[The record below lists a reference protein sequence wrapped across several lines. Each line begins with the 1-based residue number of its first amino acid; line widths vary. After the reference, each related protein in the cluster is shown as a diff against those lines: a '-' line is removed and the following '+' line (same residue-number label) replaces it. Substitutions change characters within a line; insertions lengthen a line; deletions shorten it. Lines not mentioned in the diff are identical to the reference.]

1 MKRVK
6 MPEDS
11 GTNILNI
18 KHGNTAKMPQLPPVA
33 IDSMS
38 QGQLRDFIPNLLRMV
53 TGKSSDLMAKDS
65 KPDWWPHDVP
75 WSATKTDTKHQEFQA
90 IFLQTKDDRLAIH
103 CKNEK
108 YKVKMKIMCKCAK
121 HCLSGN
127 LKQVTYCGRITKTR
141 MKAGRKFSNRDDMR
155 NHQAKCNERPPELQ
169 AVKTPPRSSKESKG
183 PPPMSPKFDL
193 TDHFVR
199 PLKDVFIKAVNI
211 LPVQKA
217 ERIRARKRTNS
228 MEIDCDKLDLDDPMS
243 PISPTT
249 PRTPKSLISQLS
261 RDDNIGVSKKR
272 LSYSE
277 PVDNSDKESV
287 ASGCS
292 EDTEEKPT
300 QKGKSLLNID
310 VTSLLGQRIQ
320 KHVHTENSIEIVLDS
335 ENFCKTPK
343 KNDFLEKL
351 RNRTVS
357 FPVTFKPKKKFQTK
371 YFHKYKFTRKQ
382 RKDFTQSL
390 STGLNRDSRA
400 LKRSVPNCKVV
411 LARLTKR
418 ELKKWLSP
426 YMYKK
431 ALGTHVDNSKDDCLF
446 PKDPVLLSKDLD
458 RLLGLKRRSCD
469 NKQKTVPPLQLANVV
484 SEDVNGEISK
494 QKLTLYRCLLT
505 EVSGLGSSFNEKYN
519 KKKLQQQKKEM
530 KSSLSAES
538 SKTPEIR
545 SPVCSVLE
553 QQPLINNSLLLAISP
568 MSPFCG
574 KPMASILQN
583 TTPDFGI
590 IKKEHPQDD
599 NISILSISSDEE
611 SFKPGCCS
619 ACKVRCR
626 CTPEGSVRSSP
637 HVSPPLKSETPINAK
652 LNVPL
657 NLESICRVD
666 LPVGNLSP
674 PESEADVSS
683 QKLVK
688 NTSRKSD
695 CVNKVIKEDKSNKG
709 IKKTSDKVLTR
720 SKSSPEKT
728 TNQQRRGSL
737 SHKLEPDLTKT
748 GQPSIKLYLSNKD
761 SVSKLRSSPRKLN
774 NNTDVVQVL
783 KRKSVSS
790 PAGSPRKRGNSID
803 ILNDAKGGS
812 EVAEPFRRSS
822 RIGSTSSSPY
832 ASPSKIRRIESST
845 Q

>member
-1 MKRVK
+1 
-6 MPEDS
+6 
-11 GTNILNI
+11 
-18 KHGNTAKMPQLPPVA
+18 
-33 IDSMS
+33 
-38 QGQLRDFIPNLLRMV
+38 
-53 TGKSSDLMAKDS
+53 
-65 KPDWWPHDVP
+65 
-75 WSATKTDTKHQEFQA
+75 
-90 IFLQTKDDRLAIH
+90 
-103 CKNEK
+103 
-108 YKVKMKIMCKCAK
+108 
-121 HCLSGN
+121 
-127 LKQVTYCGRITKTR
+127 
-141 MKAGRKFSNRDDMR
+141 MR

-169 AVKTPPRSSKESKG
+169 AVKTPPRQSKEAKG
-183 PPPMSPKFDL
+183 PPQMSPKFDL
-193 TDHFVR
+193 SDCFVR
-199 PLKDVFIKAVNI
+199 PMKEVFIKAVNI

-228 MEIDCDKLDLDDPMS
+228 MEIDCEKLDLEDPRS

-261 RDDNIGVSKKR
+261 RDDNMVVSKKR

-292 EDTEEKPT
+292 EDTEEKPS
-300 QKGKSLLNID
+300 QKGKSLLSID

-320 KHVHTENSIEIVLDS
+320 KHVKTETSVEVVLDS

-351 RNRTVS
+351 RNRTVT

-382 RKDFTQSL
+382 KKDFTQCL
-390 STGLNRDSRA
+390 NTGLNRDSRA

-431 ALGTHVDNSKDDCLF
+431 AIGKYVESDKDDCLF

-469 NKQKTVPPLQLANVV
+469 SKQKFVPPLQLANVV
-484 SEDVNGEISK
+484 SEDVNGETSK

-530 KSSLSAES
+530 KASSSSEG
-538 SKTPEIR
+538 SKTPQIKSPIR
-545 SPVCSVLE
+545 SVLE
-553 QQPLINNSLLLAISP
+553 QPPLVNNSLLLAVSP
-568 MSPFCG
+568 MSQFYG
-574 KPMASILQN
+574 KPVTSFLQH
-583 TTPDFGI
+583 TLSDFGN
-590 IKKEHPQDD
+590 IKKEQTQDD

-611 SFKPGCCS
+611 SFKSGCCS
-619 ACKVRCR
+619 ACRVRCR
-626 CTPEGSVRSSP
+626 CTPEGSARSSP
-637 HVSPPLKSETPINAK
+637 QVSPPLKKETPIPAK
-652 LNVPL
+652 LNVSL
-657 NLESICRVD
+657 NIEPHCGLD
-666 LPVGNLSP
+666 LPAGNLSP
-674 PESEADVSS
+674 PESESDVSS
-683 QKLVK
+683 QNLTIVK

-695 CVNKVIKEDKSNKG
+695 SVGKVSTKSDKSSRDL
-709 IKKTSDKVLTR
+709 KKTSEKGLTKN
-720 SKSSPEKT
+720 KSTPEETNVT
-728 TNQQRRGSL
+728 TPTPQRKGSMSTCTPKL
-737 SHKLEPDLTKT
+737 KLESDDAKKA
-748 GQPSIKLYLSNKD
+748 QPSIRQFFNNKE
-761 SVSKLRSSPRKLN
+761 SASKLRSSPRKSTN
-774 NNTDVVQVL
+774 NADVVVQTL

-790 PAGSPRKRGNSID
+790 PACSPRKRGNSTD
-803 ILNDAKGGS
+803 IVNDTKGGL
-812 EVAEPFRRSS
+812 EMGEAFRRSS
-822 RIGSTSSSPY
+822 RIGSTSNSPY
-832 ASPSKIRRIESST
+832 ASPSKLRRIESST